1 MLNYIET
8 EKSEKSVHITYKML
22 YNVVVNKIK
31 EKEIMTNYELHNKLR
46 KGMNVIDV
54 IKKLK
59 YLDQMY
65 VIIKDV
71 NDNEI
76 DRYWY
81 RPDCVHTER
90 KSDNYKVLT
99 VSITTE
105 VSIIRFTQDP
115 HVTLTVNN
123 LK

>member
-1 MLNYIET
+1 MTENELRNGITAIEVV
-8 EKSEKSVHITYKML
+8 KS
-22 YNVVVNKIK
+22 
-31 EKEIMTNYELHNKLR
+31 
-46 KGMNVIDV
+46 
-54 IKKLK
+54 
-59 YLDQMY
+59 LDFKQAH

-76 DRYWY
+76 DSYWY
-81 RPDCVHTER
+81 RPDCLHIER
-90 KSDNYKVLT
+90 QSDNYKVLT

-123 LK
+123 LKEVK